1 MEPKFTAEE
10 FEQLV
15 AQALDELPQFF
26 REKLQNIEV
35 LVADQP
41 TAAELR
47 SVGLKPGDLLL
58 GLYQGIP
65 LTARTSSYNLVL
77 PDKITIYQMPIEQI
91 CRTPAQV
98 IRQVQHTVQHEI
110 AHHFG
115 IDDRRLHELGAY

>member
-1 MEPKFTAEE
+1 MEQKFTAEE

-47 SVGLKPGDLLL
+47 
-58 GLYQGIP
+58 
-65 LTARTSSYNLVL
+65 
-77 PDKITIYQMPIEQI
+77 
-91 CRTPAQV
+91 
-98 IRQVQHTVQHEI
+98 
-110 AHHFG
+110 
-115 IDDRRLHELGAY
+115 